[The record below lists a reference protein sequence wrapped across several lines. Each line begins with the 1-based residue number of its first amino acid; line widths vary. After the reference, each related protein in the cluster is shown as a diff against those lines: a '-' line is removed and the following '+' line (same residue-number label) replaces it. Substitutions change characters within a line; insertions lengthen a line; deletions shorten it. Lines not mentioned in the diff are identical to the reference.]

1 MFKRMIEIDYSALM
15 FEYLKVLFLN
25 FTPRDP
31 PSLHLLML
39 VTNKTTCAHKV

>member
-1 MFKRMIEIDYSALM
+1 MFKRIIEIDYSALM
-15 FEYLKVLFLN
+15 VECSKVLLLN

-39 VTNKTTCAHKV
+39 VTNKTTCARKV